1 MSLDTQRES
10 WSKLASLVDLGT
22 LYNTITYESNII
34 WDGFTRC
41 SHCIFI
47 MAIEDHIFMYNKVE
61 VVGSTDDTTCWMS
74 CVLAVIKDR

>member
-34 WDGFTRC
+34 
-41 SHCIFI
+41 
-47 MAIEDHIFMYNKVE
+47 
-61 VVGSTDDTTCWMS
+61 
-74 CVLAVIKDR
+74 